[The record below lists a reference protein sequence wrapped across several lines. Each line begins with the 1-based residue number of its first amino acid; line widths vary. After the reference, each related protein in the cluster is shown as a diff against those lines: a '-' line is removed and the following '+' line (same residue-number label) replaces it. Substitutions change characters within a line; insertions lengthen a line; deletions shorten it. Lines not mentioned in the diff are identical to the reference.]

1 MKQIV
6 SFLMICLYVLGA
18 IGGVGYAAYNH
29 AWAIVIGVIGLAYMA
44 WPTLYI
50 NIQNLTK

>member
-6 SFLMICLYVLGA
+6 SFLMICLYVLCA

-29 AWAIVIGVIGLAYMA
+29 AWAIVIGVIGLAWMA
-44 WPTLYI
+44 WPTLY
-50 NIQNLTK
+50 NNVKNLTK

>member
-1 MKQIV
+1 MNKIV

-18 IGGVGYAAYNH
+18 IGGVGYAAYCG

-44 WPTLYI
+44 WQVLCD
-50 NIQNLTK
+50 NVKNLTK